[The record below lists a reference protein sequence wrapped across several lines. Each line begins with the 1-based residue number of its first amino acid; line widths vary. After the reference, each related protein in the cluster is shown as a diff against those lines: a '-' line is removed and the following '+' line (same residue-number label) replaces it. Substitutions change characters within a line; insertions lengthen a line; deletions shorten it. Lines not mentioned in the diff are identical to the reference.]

1 MTKQA
6 YLILNNGFAVGT
18 TFVDLGH
25 TKEEWQALDAAQ
37 KNQLV
42 NEAAWEYA
50 EAYVEMVD
58 DELVIVVSLGA
69 VGCDAH
75 VHTDFQSEEEW
86 DELDLTH
93 QNALI
98 NEAFWEVVDCYV
110 AFCKDDDEANTC
122 TNYGYEHDDVE
133 CA

>member
-18 TFVDLGH
+18 TYVDLEY
-25 TKEEWQALDAAQ
+25 TKEEWKALEDSA
-37 KNQLV
+37 KNRLV
-42 NEAAWEYA
+42 EEAAWEYA
-50 EAYVEMVD
+50 EAYVEMID

-75 VHTDFQSEEEW
+75 VNTDILDEEEW
-86 DELDLTH
+86 ESLDLSH

-110 AFCKDDDEANTC
+110 AFCKDEDEANTC
-122 TNYGYEHDDVE
+122 CNWGYEHDDVE
-133 CA
+133 A